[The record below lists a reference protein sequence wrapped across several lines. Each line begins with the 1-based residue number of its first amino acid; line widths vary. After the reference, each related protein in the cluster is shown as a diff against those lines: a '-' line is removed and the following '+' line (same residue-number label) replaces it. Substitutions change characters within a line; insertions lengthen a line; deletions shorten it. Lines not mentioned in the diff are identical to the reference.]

1 MKIISKILYL
11 IIGLIMAICLFI
23 ALCAA
28 DPSIAK
34 FGAGLASDISSMMV
48 VPVEE
53 EAQQTPVAAAETT
66 TQD

>member
-53 EAQQTPVAAAETT
+53 AQQTPAAATASTSEE
-66 TQD
+66 